1 MKLPRTCFVS
11 PFLSSFIN
19 YLLPYTRK
27 VFSVP
32 LILSPS
38 DWLTGVAPDFHE
50 SSSVIHTRTV
60 VVEKYVTQP
69 AQTRVFLLPASLHR
83 ALDYVVVLS
92 YQRHLRPPAIGTTTS
107 TIFNAPNL
115 SSYIL
120 QRIAGCIASR
130 NGNNVTVMLRYRYSY
145 RSIGKSN

>member
-11 PFLSSFIN
+11 PFLPSFIN
-19 YLLPYTRK
+19 YLLSYTRK

-69 AQTRVFLLPASLHR
+69 AQTRVLLLPASLHR

-107 TIFNAPNL
+107 TYSTTYSTRQIYPVT
-115 SSYIL
+115 SYNEL
-120 QRIAGCIASR
+120 QVALPAGM
-130 NGNNVTVMLRYRYSY
+130 VTMRP
-145 RSIGKSN
+145 